1 MQHQSLLLSSFTESK
16 DFREAIIIKSREL
29 QPIVLGRLYEVPTLE
44 SVRGDHKDCRMSDD
58 FLAYSRFLTLK
69 IVCEDFDSKEM
80 CPSKKVDK
88 IWHAHILGD
97 VAEYIVCCK
106 EFSASDRWVNHK
118 GVVDKDMLRGMSTVR
133 KIIEQNVWPAPPQ
146 SAMVTPIVHLT
157 ADRHD
162 LPPPPAKRNRDI
174 RFDEATSSTARQGSR
189 DDDPCASTR
198 APDDVVDLDCDDSNV
213 CEKDDETDEEQ
224 AYDEDDGELNCA

>member
-29 QPIVLGRLYEVPTLE
+29 QPIVLGRLYKVPTLE
-44 SVRGDHKDCRMSDD
+44 SVRECRHE

-118 GVVDKDMLRGMSTVR
+118 RVVDKDMLRGMSRVLE
-133 KIIEQNVWPAPPQ
+133 IIEQNVWPAPPQ
-146 SAMVTPIVHLT
+146 SAMVTPIVLPI
-157 ADRHD
+157 ADWYD
-162 LPPPPAKRNRDI
+162 LPPANSPPAKRNRDI

-224 AYDEDDGELNCA
+224 AYDEDDGEFNCA